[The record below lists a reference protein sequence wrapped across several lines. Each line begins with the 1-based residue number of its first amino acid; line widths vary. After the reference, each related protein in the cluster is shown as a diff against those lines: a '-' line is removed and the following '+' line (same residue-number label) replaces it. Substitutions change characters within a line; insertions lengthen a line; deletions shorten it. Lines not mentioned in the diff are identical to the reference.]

1 MAQPKYLG
9 GMGFRKMELFNL
21 ALLAKQ
27 GWRLLQ
33 APESLSARILRA
45 LYFPNGEFL
54 SASLGSR
61 PSQIWRSILDGR
73 EVLKQ
78 GLIRRIGDGNL
89 THVWNDNWLPRE
101 AMLRHIA
108 PRQVDKPELVSELI
122 DQVTLSWNEQKL
134 AEHFL
139 PMDAD
144 IIRKIPLATT
154 RFDDCWS
161 WFWEKNGNFSVRSA
175 YRMLIHTRN
184 RREIWLEGGAGSSNP
199 LAEERS
205 WTRMWKHKIP
215 VKVKVFAWRLARQ
228 SLPTADVAHHRN
240 MAQESTCLV
249 CGVHE
254 DSWRHSLLECRMA
267 RSVWV
272 LVDEDLYDQIRWRR
286 EEQARHWLFELDEA
300 LSEQDYVKVIV
311 TMWALWKAKRD
322 LVHEDKW
329 QSPFVTSKFVEHFL
343 REQKELETPQV
354 RLPRDTAAPRRWT
367 PPPVGSVK
375 GNVDGAISVTKGR
388 GAAAAI
394 FRSGTGT
401 FLGASVLVCQGMI
414 DPASIEAIACREA
427 LCLAR
432 DLNIQKGIVASD
444 SSEVVRAIREGSK
457 GLHAMVIKEIQ
468 NLVHSV
474 GDFMFSHER
483 REDNVDAHNIARTSL
498 DLEPGRHVWL
508 LEPPGYVRTSIL
520 NE

>member
-1 MAQPKYLG
+1 MVDSAFHLVGLLQALNKVSQKVVSEEWAKTWSAIQGWIEQILSVGGKEVLIKSVAQTLPTYAMGCFKLPRGLCEHIDSLLRKFWWGAKEGKRKTAWVSWKDMAQPKYLG

-101 AMLRHIA
+101 AMLRPIA

-228 SLPTADVAHHRN
+228 SLPTADVAHH
-240 MAQESTCLV
+240 
-249 CGVHE
+249 
-254 DSWRHSLLECRMA
+254 
-267 RSVWV
+267 
-272 LVDEDLYDQIRWRR
+272 
-286 EEQARHWLFELDEA
+286 
-300 LSEQDYVKVIV
+300 
-311 TMWALWKAKRD
+311 
-322 LVHEDKW
+322 
-329 QSPFVTSKFVEHFL
+329 
-343 REQKELETPQV
+343 
-354 RLPRDTAAPRRWT
+354 
-367 PPPVGSVK
+367 
-375 GNVDGAISVTKGR
+375 
-388 GAAAAI
+388 
-394 FRSGTGT
+394 
-401 FLGASVLVCQGMI
+401 
-414 DPASIEAIACREA
+414 
-427 LCLAR
+427 
-432 DLNIQKGIVASD
+432 
-444 SSEVVRAIREGSK
+444 
-457 GLHAMVIKEIQ
+457 
-468 NLVHSV
+468 
-474 GDFMFSHER
+474 
-483 REDNVDAHNIARTSL
+483 
-498 DLEPGRHVWL
+498 
-508 LEPPGYVRTSIL
+508 
-520 NE
+520 